1 MVIRPIPSKK
11 SKEFNGQRRISEVR
25 REMGKIAIIKW
36 VFWTAKIDIT
46 KEVLCTKKRT
56 LKNGVLWRGKNVL
69 AKGPLWTEMIV
80 LTIWEGGKIGITRGS
95 PQTRVTKGAQRI
107 GMNALTSNTNSD
119 HSPRRERRSTSHD
132 LSLDYC
138 RFVKG
143 WLMRERERE
152 RLKFFFLCDS
162 YEIMFHTNL
171 RRE

>member
-1 MVIRPIPSKK
+1 MVIGPIPSKK

-36 VFWTAKIDIT
+36 VFWTTKIDIT
-46 KEVLCTKKRT
+46 KGVLWTKKRT

-107 GMNALTSNTNSD
+107 GMNALTCTTNND
-119 HSPRRERRSTSHD
+119 HSPRCERRSTSHD
-132 LSLDYC
+132 LSLDYW
-138 RFVKG
+138 FVKG

-152 RLKFFFLCDS
+152 REKD
-162 YEIMFHTNL
+162 MWW
-171 RRE
+171 